1 MMSIEEL
8 VIQYLGTKLDPVP
21 VLASVP
27 ESNPN
32 PADNPL
38 QFYVI
43 EKTGSSLSN
52 HIHTSTITVQ
62 SYAGSK
68 LEAIRLNSKM
78 IDAMLNMIELDKVT
92 RVELNSD
99 YDYTDTSTKQPRYQ
113 AVFVITHYYLGDVTE

>member
-1 MMSIEEL
+1 MSIEEL

-32 PADNPL
+32 PADTPL
-38 QFYVI
+38 QFCVI
-43 EKTGSSLSN
+43 DKTGSSLTN
-52 HIHTSTITVQ
+52 HIYTSNIAIQ
-62 SYAGSK
+62 SYAGTK
-68 LEAIRLNSKM
+68 LEAIRLNARM
-78 IDAMLNMIELDKVT
+78 IDAMLQMIELDQIT

-99 YDYTDTSTKQPRYQ
+99 YDYTNTSTKQPRYQ